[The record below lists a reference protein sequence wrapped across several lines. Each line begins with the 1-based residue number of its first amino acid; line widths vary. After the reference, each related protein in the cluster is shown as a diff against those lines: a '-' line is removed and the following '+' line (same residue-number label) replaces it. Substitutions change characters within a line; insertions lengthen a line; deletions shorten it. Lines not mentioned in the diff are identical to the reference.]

1 MPAHVDIH
9 CHILPG
15 LDDGAETMEV
25 SLDMARMAAE
35 DGTSHIVATPH
46 ANFQFTYDPAKI
58 AALRQQLQQAVGARP
73 EILIGCD
80 FHLSY
85 ENVRDAL
92 AHPQKYAIHGTQYQ
106 LVEFAES
113 FQIEA
118 MEAVLGQLLQAGMI
132 PVLTHPERNP
142 VFQKHPGVVYRYAQL
157 GCVVQITAGSL
168 RGDFGKTAAKVAF
181 NLLDRDLVHVI
192 ASDGH
197 STQWRLPC
205 LSSAAAVVAEHKN
218 RAIADALVAGN
229 PAAIIAGRPLPFC
242 PEPRRARKRSVLS
255 FLRG

>member
-1 MPAHVDIH
+1 MAKHVDIH

-15 LDDGAETMEV
+15 LDDGATAMEI
-25 SLDMARMAAE
+25 SIDMARMAGE

-46 ANFQFTYDPAKI
+46 ANFQFRYDPPQI
-58 AALRQQLQQAVGARP
+58 AALRQQLQEAIGPAP

-85 ENVRDAL
+85 ENVQDAL
-92 AHPQKYAIHGTQYQ
+92 AHPRKYAINGTPYQ

-113 FQIEA
+113 FQVAA
-118 MEAVLGQLLQAGMI
+118 MEGVLRQMLDAGMV

-142 VFQKHPGVVYRYAQL
+142 VFQQNAEVAYQYAQL

-168 RGDFGKTAAKVAF
+168 TGEFGKTAARVAWE
-181 NLLDRDLVHVI
+181 LLHRNLVHVI

-197 STQWRLPC
+197 STTRRLPC
-205 LSSAAAVVAEHKN
+205 LSAAAAAVAEHQT
-218 RAIADALVAGN
+218 RAIAAALTGDN
-229 PAAIIAGRPLPFC
+229 PAAIIAGQPLPFC
-242 PEPRRARKRSVLS
+242 PEPRMARKKSVLS

>member
-1 MPAHVDIH
+1 MPKHVDIH

-15 LDDGAETMEV
+15 LDDGAPEMETSIE
-25 SLDMARMAAE
+25 MARMARE

-46 ANFQFTYDPAKI
+46 ANFQFAYDPPKI
-58 AALRQQLQQAVGARP
+58 AALRQQLQEAVGATP
-73 EILIGCD
+73 EILVGCD

-85 ENVRDAL
+85 ENVQDAV
-92 AHPQKYAIHGTQYQ
+92 AHPRKYAINGTQYQ

-113 FQIEA
+113 FQVAA
-118 MEAVLGQLLQAGMI
+118 MEGVLTQLLQAGII

-142 VFQKHPGVVYRYAQL
+142 VFQQHAEVAYQYAQL

-168 RGDFGKTAAKVAF
+168 TGDFGKTAARAALD
-181 NLLDRDLVHVI
+181 LLHRDLVHVI

-197 STQWRLPC
+197 STTRRLPC
-205 LSSAAAVVAEHKN
+205 LSAAAAVVAEHKT
-218 RAIADALVAGN
+218 RAIAEALAGEN
-229 PAAIIAGRPLPFC
+229 PAAIIAGQPLPYC
-242 PEPRRARKRSVLS
+242 PEPRISRKRSVLS